1 MKDWLD
7 VMFVIVM
14 SSIVSAILI
23 SYLFGFHIC
32 INIEGIIK

>member
-14 SSIVSAILI
+14 SSIVCAILVA
-23 SYLFGFHIC
+23 YLFGFHIC
-32 INIEGIIK
+32 INIEGVIK